1 MNYVPAPY
9 IFRFIVTLNGS
20 AFQNYYTVTYNTW
33 VHAGL
38 VFRGVSD
45 GEGTMVYIDGT
56 LEITIT
62 ERVSSTA
69 GNPSGV
75 LKIGRLF
82 EGSNAKYSSAQV
94 DELMF
99 WNRQLSGDEIMTIN
113 NMAS

>member
-1 MNYVPAPY
+1 M
-9 IFRFIVTLNGS
+9 TLNGS

-62 ERVSSTA
+62 GRVSSTT
-69 GNPSGV
+69 GNQSGV
-75 LKIGRLF
+75 LKIGKLF
-82 EGSNAKYSSAQV
+82 EGSNAKY
-94 DELMF
+94 
-99 WNRQLSGDEIMTIN
+99 
-113 NMAS
+113 